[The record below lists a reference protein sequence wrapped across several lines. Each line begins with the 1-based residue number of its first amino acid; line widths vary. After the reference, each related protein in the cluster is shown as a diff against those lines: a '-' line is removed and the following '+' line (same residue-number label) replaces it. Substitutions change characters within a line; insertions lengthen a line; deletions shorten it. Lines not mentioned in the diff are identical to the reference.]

1 MYEDRTF
8 ENLLQEVL
16 ADAEADGIDTRQG
29 SIFYDSVSGTCLK
42 IAKLYTDIDVAR
54 RLVSIATATGDD
66 LDDKASEYGM
76 TRHAATPAKYRFT
89 FEGTAPDTGTRFYN
103 DGLYFVLRYNT
114 LEGEYY
120 LEAEVPGE
128 SGNVVYEGTAAI
140 PVNEIDS
147 LKNARFGAIYENGTD
162 REDDESLRTRVQE
175 KIAGPAEN
183 GNKQHYKTWCES
195 IDGIGHARIYP
206 LWNGPNT
213 VKAVLIDSAGRACSG
228 SKIAEVQQYI
238 DPATKGYTATVD
250 GYTYTVG
257 DGLGEGVANLGAH
270 FTAVSAREI
279 KIDVAFE
286 ADLASG
292 FTPQEVQ
299 EQAKEAIDAYLKDTV
314 LTTAAAEDVVIRA
327 ARIGAIIIELDSV
340 VDYKNLTLNGSTENI
355 RPGADY
361 IPVAGEVTVTT

>member
-1 MYEDRTF
+1 MFENRTF
-8 ENLLQEVL
+8 ENLMQEVL
-16 ADAEADGIDTRQG
+16 SDADAAGIDTRQG
-29 SIFYDSVSGTCLK
+29 SIFYDAVSGTCLK
-42 IAKLYTDIDVAR
+42 IAKLYADIDIAR
-54 RLVSIATATGDD
+54 RLVSISTATGDD
-66 LDDKASEYGM
+66 LDDKANEYGM

-89 FEGTAPDTGTRFYN
+89 YEGTTPETGARYYN
-103 DGLYFVLRYNT
+103 NGMYFVLHYNT

-128 SGNVVYEGTAAI
+128 AGNTIYEGTAAI
-140 PVNEIDS
+140 PVNEIDGM
-147 LKNARFGAIYENGTD
+147 KNSKFGEIYENGTD
-162 REDDESLRTRVQE
+162 RESDESLRTRVQE

-213 VKAVLIDSAGRACSG
+213 VKAVLIDSSGRACS
-228 SKIAEVQQYI
+228 SEKVAEVQKYI
-238 DPATKGYTATVD
+238 DPATKGYTANVD

-270 FTAVSAREI
+270 FTAVSARET
-279 KIDVAFE
+279 KIDVAFQ

-292 FTPQEVQ
+292 FAPQEVQ
-299 EQAKEAIDAYLKDTV
+299 EQARTAIDAYLKETV

-327 ARIGAIIIELDSV
+327 ARIGAIIIEMDSV
-340 VDYKNLTLNGSTENI
+340 VDYKNLTINGGTENI
-355 RPGADY
+355 KPGADY
-361 IPVAGEVTVTT
+361 IPVTGEVKLTT

>member
-1 MYEDRTF
+1 MFEDRTF
-8 ENLLQEVL
+8 ENLMQEVL
-16 ADAEADGIDTRQG
+16 SDADAAGIDTRQG
-29 SIFYDSVSGTCLK
+29 SIFYDAVSGTCLK
-42 IAKLYTDIDVAR
+42 IAKLYADIDVAR
-54 RLVSIATATGDD
+54 RLVSISTATGDD

-76 TRHAATPAKYRFT
+76 IRHAATLAKYRFVY
-89 FEGTAPDTGTRFYN
+89 EGTTPATGTRFYN
-103 DGLYFVLRYNT
+103 DGLYFILRYNT
-114 LEGEYY
+114 PNCEYY

-128 SGNVVYEGTAAI
+128 SGNTIYEGTAAI
-140 PVNEIDS
+140 PVDVIDG

-162 REDDESLRTRVQE
+162 REGDESLRTRVQE

-213 VKAVLIDSAGRACSG
+213 VKAVLIDSAGRACS
-228 SKIAEVQQYI
+228 SFKIAEVQQYI

-292 FTPQEVQ
+292 FTSQEVQ
-299 EQAKEAIDAYLKDTV
+299 EQAAEAIDTYLKDTV
-314 LTTAAAEDVVIRA
+314 LTTAVAEDVVIRA
-327 ARIGAIIIELDSV
+327 ARIGAIIIELASV
-340 VDYKNLTLNGSTENI
+340 LDYKKLTLNGGTENI
-355 RPGADY
+355 RPGSDF
-361 IPVAGEVTVTT
+361 IPVIGKVMIIT

>member
-1 MYEDRTF
+1 MFEEMTYEKILRD
-8 ENLLQEVL
+8 VL
-16 ADAEADGIDTRQG
+16 DNAPDGIDTRQG
-29 SIFYDSVSGTCLK
+29 SIFYDAVAGPCLK
-42 IAKLYTDIDVAR
+42 IAKLYTDIGIAR
-54 RLVSIATATGDD
+54 KMASIATATGDD
-66 LDDKASEYGM
+66 LDDKADEYGV
-76 TRHAATPAKYRFT
+76 
-89 FEGTAPDTGTRFYN
+89 TRFYN
-103 DGLYFVLRYNT
+103 DGRYFLLRYNT

-128 SGNVVYEGTAAI
+128 AGNVVYAGTAAI
-140 PVNEIDS
+140 PVNEIEG
-147 LKNARFGAIYENGTD
+147 LKNAKFGEIYENGAD
-162 REDDESLRTRVQE
+162 REKDESLRTRVQE

-206 LWNGPNT
+206 LWNG
-213 VKAVLIDSAGRACSG
+213 
-228 SKIAEVQQYI
+228 
-238 DPATKGYTATVD
+238 YTATVD

-270 FTAVSAREI
+270 FTAVSAHEI
-279 KIDVAFE
+279 KIDIAFE

-314 LTTAAAEDVVIRA
+314 LTAAAAEDVVIRA
-327 ARIGAIIIELDSV
+327 ARIGAIIIGLDCV
-340 VDYKNLTLNGSTENI
+340 LDYKKLTLNGGTENI
-355 RPGADY
+355 KPGADF